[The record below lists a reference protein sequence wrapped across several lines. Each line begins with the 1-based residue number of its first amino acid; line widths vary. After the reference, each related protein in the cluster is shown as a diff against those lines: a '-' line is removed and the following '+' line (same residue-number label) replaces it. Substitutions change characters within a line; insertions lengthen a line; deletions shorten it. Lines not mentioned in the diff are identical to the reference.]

1 MSYLEKQSFSA
12 VDYVLNYILIKLC
25 VPEQE
30 AANKNIADSETE
42 IKTLKGEVETLTEE
56 KTQLSSGN

>member
-12 VDYVLNYILIKLC
+12 VDYVLYYIIIKLC
-25 VPEQE
+25 VSEQE
-30 AANKNIADSETE
+30 AANKKIADSKTE
-42 IKTLKGEVETLTEE
+42 IKTLKEVETLTEE

>member
-30 AANKNIADSETE
+30 AANKKIADSKTE
-42 IKTLKGEVETLTEE
+42 IKTLKEVETLTEE